1 MKARCLMVI
10 LLASILT
17 GVLNNFKATAQSN
30 TNFYLPIEQILNRL
44 TRNCESSVQV
54 NYRSQ
59 KLMSSDRQNSVYIE
73 ATLTRSGRRGS
84 RLVAGQC
91 LDTNLETPVATMIV
105 ETQTGVRRINL
116 LSIPRS
122 GSRIKNYHAILH
134 PVSWSSNNRYLILRI
149 FYISA
154 PESSTNHLIID
165 SRNNYSPIN
174 IIPCANSPIGSELL
188 GFRSP
193 TVAVFECSGYGDPSY
208 FESIDLQSRNIRRVN
223 SAEARGR
230 LQSYGRV
237 SSRFQILSRP

>member
-1 MKARCLMVI
+1 MRS
-10 LLASILT
+10 LLNLTAIFTIFGAISAVSVLAQDRLSFKNFSIETLSR
-17 GVLNNFKATAQSN
+17 LNGECRGST
-30 TNFYLPIEQILNRL
+30 E
-44 TRNCESSVQV
+44 V

-116 LSIPRS
+116 LSIPGS

-174 IIPCANSPIGSELL
+174 VIPCANAPIGGELL